1 MKSAMPS
8 FVARF
13 AVMLAFVAFA
23 VNSIALANVAR
34 AQDQEIDLSALD
46 ELDAPTSQDA
56 ASEPENDATSPNAAA
71 QTTAPIVKER
81 SHFVVMLLAGG
92 WIGGVLFLA
101 SILAIAIALKIF
113 VATRRD
119 AFTPA
124 ELGRELA
131 TLVSQGDYR
140 GARARVD
147 ADDSFLGIV
156 ARAGLREV
164 DRGWLAVEKAL
175 EDAVAEESSKRAR
188 RTDPLDVIGNVAPML
203 GLLGTVLG
211 MVSTFGELAVSDGSG
226 RNLANGIYFALVTT
240 VEGLIVAIPV
250 LVARAWL
257 NARIA
262 DRVSDSV
269 QKLDA
274 IFEPAKRAL
283 AVPRAQNANIGRSD
297 AAAVESGLREV
308 ARGDAQERSG
318 SQRQTLSLKSKR
330 DA

>member
-1 MKSAMPS
+1 
-8 FVARF
+8 
-13 AVMLAFVAFA
+13 
-23 VNSIALANVAR
+23 
-34 AQDQEIDLSALD
+34 
-46 ELDAPTSQDA
+46 
-56 ASEPENDATSPNAAA
+56 
-71 QTTAPIVKER
+71 
-81 SHFVVMLLAGG
+81 
-92 WIGGVLFLA
+92 
-101 SILAIAIALKIF
+101 
-113 VATRRD
+113 
-119 AFTPA
+119 
-124 ELGRELA
+124 
-131 TLVSQGDYR
+131 
-140 GARARVD
+140 
-147 ADDSFLGIV
+147 
-156 ARAGLREV
+156 
-164 DRGWLAVEKAL
+164 
-175 EDAVAEESSKRAR
+175 
-188 RTDPLDVIGNVAPML
+188 ML